1 MIYFMAINMMIKPDN
16 ISLKCMRLRGKGP
29 NDPDNK
35 EASHVPYLSDSK
47 FVYDG
52 IPSVDN
58 IIQIIQ
64 VLNMGLGTIMQNG
77 WSLLDTAKKYRFMP
91 SFGLNKARCK

>member
-1 MIYFMAINMMIKPDN
+1 
-16 ISLKCMRLRGKGP
+16 MRLRGKGP
-29 NDPDNK
+29 NDSDNK

-77 WSLLDTAKKYRFMP
+77 W
-91 SFGLNKARCK
+91 